1 MFDFY
6 INKTSSP
13 NSSKQAD
20 ITAVHKK
27 DKTNDKNN
35 YRPVNILP
43 SVYKTFEKCLYDQ
56 IYAYTNSNLSK
67 AQCGFRKSYS
77 NQCLVLATIEKWIS
91 NLDQY
96 AEHYLRFKKSFWL
109 FTTSFFI
116 S

>member
-43 SVYKTFEKCLYDQ
+43 SVYKTFEKCLYD
-56 IYAYTNSNLSK
+56 
-67 AQCGFRKSYS
+67 
-77 NQCLVLATIEKWIS
+77 
-91 NLDQY
+91 
-96 AEHYLRFKKSFWL
+96 
-109 FTTSFFI
+109 
-116 S
+116 